1 MTTEMNFN
9 ADEAWENLRIYRVL
23 VVQELRVDR
32 TLLFSYL
39 QSKGVFDGEDCE
51 LVLVEKTNERKAS
64 KLLDILYTKGT
75 KGLMHFLD
83 VVQLLNPGIYEKLTG
98 HRATTRVNPIFN
110 EASHKSF
117 KALDLLDLDILS
129 NHLKRTV
136 TDLQEMTL
144 RYDQVLRD
152 NQQLSKRL
160 SKVSGDLDL
169 KTKSL
174 EKTEGQAVKAE
185 IRAKET
191 WINATKI
198 HEAANIQ
205 RRECQKAMND
215 RNAYLIALLMKLV
228 STEEEAKQLRTE
240 IEEEKRKNEEL
251 MSKKEELWTNID
263 LERKATRKLS
273 DTVSS
278 QRNSIRSLEDLADR
292 YRALEFT
299 SHKLQMEKDQVTAEL
314 NELKDWA
321 EALKA
326 RYDIV
331 EKNNQEYQE
340 SYDSVSSDLSH
351 YRKQIQEL
359 EFQLSV
365 SQRKVSNVMAQSDEL
380 ERKVRKYQEQR
391 DFYDEERTKAIKERE
406 KARKERDEMYQ
417 QCIEAQKEKDEA
429 LETFHLETREFE
441 RRHETDT
448 AEIHALR
455 ERLKQAEEEL
465 MSTQLEKE
473 FSLNIKPSTP
483 ASANCRTIHERAQT
497 VENSQGNE
505 NGYDEVSPGNE
516 SAACQAQMIKTSLKI
531 VNSIKKRFH
540 SSAES
545 LTPLEIPREDSVIL
559 HAQWLSRLPCQTLM
573 TMLCPKSAKSSPGD
587 LSPSTKTFNFDL
599 EPVSSVTPNESEL
612 YSKSHSSLTANVLS
626 DAGSSP
632 QGTPKQTNHLDEQKK
647 EGDSLGYT
655 TDDVMSPK
663 PRPRVYALIS

>member
-1 MTTEMNFN
+1 
-9 ADEAWENLRIYRVL
+9 
-23 VVQELRVDR
+23 
-32 TLLFSYL
+32 
-39 QSKGVFDGEDCE
+39 
-51 LVLVEKTNERKAS
+51 
-64 KLLDILYTKGT
+64 
-75 KGLMHFLD
+75 
-83 VVQLLNPGIYEKLTG
+83 
-98 HRATTRVNPIFN
+98 
-110 EASHKSF
+110 
-117 KALDLLDLDILS
+117 
-129 NHLKRTV
+129 
-136 TDLQEMTL
+136 MTL

-406 KARKERDEMYQ
+406 KTRKERDEMYQ

-465 MSTQLEKE
+465 MSIKLEKE

-483 ASANCRTIHERAQT
+483 VREHKTI
-497 VENSQGNE
+497 
-505 NGYDEVSPGNE
+505 
-516 SAACQAQMIKTSLKI
+516 LKR
-531 VNSIKKRFH
+531 KG
-540 SSAES
+540 E
-545 LTPLEIPREDSVIL
+545 
-559 HAQWLSRLPCQTLM
+559 
-573 TMLCPKSAKSSPGD
+573 
-587 LSPSTKTFNFDL
+587 
-599 EPVSSVTPNESEL
+599 
-612 YSKSHSSLTANVLS
+612 
-626 DAGSSP
+626 
-632 QGTPKQTNHLDEQKK
+632 
-647 EGDSLGYT
+647 
-655 TDDVMSPK
+655 
-663 PRPRVYALIS
+663 